1 MINLDVMCHAKR
13 YNAYLF
19 SKIQA
24 ASTHLP
30 VDAVCL
36 DHGAGTGRFL
46 GMAQPLFARSYA
58 VEIDE
63 QYRAIL
69 SKTGAVVSSQLAA
82 IPNNSVDVAWS
93 FNVLEH
99 IEDDQQTL
107 RQLVSKLKPQGR
119 LIIFVP
125 AFNCLYS
132 KMDERVGHIR
142 RYSLEDLYRKTLIAG
157 ATVETACY
165 ADSLGFFAAG
175 LYRLLGGD
183 GVLQEKSIKLYD
195 RAVFP
200 LSLYLDKL
208 TFGSFGKNALICAIK
223 N

>member
-1 MINLDVMCHAKR
+1 MINLDVMRHAER

-19 SKIQA
+19 SQIQA
-24 ASTHLP
+24 VCTHLP

-46 GMAQPLFARSYA
+46 GMAQPLFAKSYA

-63 QYRAIL
+63 QYRTIL
-69 SKTGAVVSSQLAA
+69 SNMGAVVVSQLES

-99 IEDDQQTL
+99 IEDDQKEL
-107 RQLVSKLKPQGR
+107 RQLVSKLKPHGR

-132 KMDERVGHIR
+132 KMDEQVGHIR
-142 RYSLEDLYRKTLIAG
+142 RYSLDDLYRKTIVAG
-157 ATVETACY
+157 ATVDTACY

-175 LYRLLGGD
+175 MYRLLGAD
-183 GVLQEKSIKLYD
+183 GVLQETSIKIYD
-195 RAVFP
+195 RTIFP
-200 LSLYLDKL
+200 ISMCLDKL
-208 TFGSFGKNALICAIK
+208 VFGSFGKNALVCAIK